1 MTVVIKPT
9 NCRALQSQMWVSRL
23 LSLIKEINM
32 KLWINISDQTWSI
45 LLSAGLD
52 FFLNVWVWWFFLFIL
67 LLLLHHLFFF
77 HLCHSVHLF
86 IFFFLFWF
94 VALKIRRMKIRQDR
108 EKEKAT
114 TEPSETGSMPMP
126 RWLMPRLS
134 TFLAW
139 KQKWCCILISC
150 FPKSPISSGCV
161 IAAYFKYH
169 CSVSR

>member
-1 MTVVIKPT
+1 MTVVIKPA

-67 LLLLHHLFFF
+67 LLLLHLFFF

-94 VALKIRRMKIRQDR
+94 VALKIRRMKIRQDQ

-114 TEPSETGSMPMP
+114 TEPSETGSGVG
-126 RWLMPRLS
+126 LCQCQDDKCQD
-134 TFLAW
+134 FLVFLLGN
-139 KQKWCCILISC
+139 KND
-150 FPKSPISSGCV
+150 
-161 IAAYFKYH
+161 AAF
-169 CSVSR
+169 